1 MEILFLGG
9 TSTVTGSKTLV
20 SHQGYQVLVDCGLFQ
35 GAKHL
40 RALNRMS
47 LPVDVKTIDSVIL
60 THGHLDHC
68 GWLPILVRE
77 GFHGKIYCTAPTK
90 KITQLILLDSG
101 KIQEDEARNAN
112 EKEYS
117 KHQPALPLYTVK
129 EAEAVFPYI
138 SIVDPDE
145 IFSLNEHFSFRF
157 LNSGHII
164 GACSVSLK
172 VGEKTIV
179 FSGDLGQQDDVLM
192 YAPEKP
198 IEADFVV
205 LESTYGNRLHP
216 QINVQHTFERLI
228 TQTVIRGGHVII
240 PSFAVER
247 VQTVMYY
254 LWHLQKENRLPD
266 VPFIIDTP
274 MGIKVIDIFEDY
286 PSWHKLSAEECSDM
300 CEIFTMVADF
310 AETIETIYDP
320 QPKVVI
326 AASGMITGG
335 RVLSYLER
343 YISNPKNLV
352 LLVGYQAEGTRG
364 RKLLEGAE
372 EIKMYG
378 KQYEVKAEI
387 ASIEGLSAHADQK
400 ELLGWLSAFKNP
412 PKIIFLNHG
421 ETDAANVLKL
431 EIEKIID
438 TEVIIPDL
446 NQHFEFL

>member
-20 SHQGYQVLVDCGLFQ
+20 SHQGYHVLVDCGLFQ
-35 GAKHL
+35 GDKLL
-40 RALNRMS
+40 RERNRMS
-47 LPVDVKTIDSVIL
+47 LPVDVETIDSVIL

-68 GWLPILVRE
+68 GWLPLLVKE
-77 GFHGKIYCTAPTK
+77 GFRGKIYCTAPTK

-117 KHQPALPLYTVK
+117 KHHPALPLYTVA
-129 EAEAVFPYI
+129 EAEAVFPYL

-145 IFSLNEHFSFRF
+145 IHVLNEQFSFRF
-157 LNSGHII
+157 FNSGHII

-172 VGEKTIV
+172 AGTETIV

-198 IEADFVV
+198 TEADFVV

-216 QINVQHTFERLI
+216 QINVQDTFERLI
-228 TQTVIRGGHVII
+228 TQTIARGGQVVI

-254 LWHLQKENRLPD
+254 LWQLQKDNRLPD

-274 MGIKVIDIFEDY
+274 MGIKVIDIFENY
-286 PSWHKLSAEECSDM
+286 PSWHKLNPEECRAM
-300 CEIFTMVADF
+300 CNSFTMVTDF
-310 AETIETIYDP
+310 AETIETIYDSR
-320 QPKVVI
+320 PKVVI
-326 AASGMITGG
+326 AASGMVTGG

-343 YISNPKNLV
+343 YITDPKNLV
-352 LLVGYQAEGTRG
+352 LLVGYQADGTRG
-364 RKLLEGAE
+364 RKLLEGAK

-378 KQYEVKAEI
+378 KYYEVQAEI
-387 ASIEGLSAHADQK
+387 ALIEGLSAHADQK
-400 ELLGWLSAFKNP
+400 ELLDWLSDLKVP
-412 PKIIFLNHG
+412 PKIVFLNHG
-421 ETDAANVLKL
+421 ETEAANVLSHKIK
-431 EIEKIID
+431 EIFNS
-438 TEVIIPDL
+438 EVIVPDL
-446 NQHFEFL
+446 NQQFEIG